1 MPDDQV
7 IYAIGDIHGRLDCL
21 ERLLA
26 CIFAE
31 ANPGRTVLVFLG
43 DYIDRGPQS
52 RGVIE
57 GLLLLETLFE
67 TRFLRGN
74 HDQSLLNFLSDP
86 AAGPAWCDFGGRD
99 TLASYGVSAPTLRG
113 DADGWRTASA
123 ELARA
128 MPVEHFTFFQRLESS
143 ASYGDY
149 FFCHA
154 GARPGLA
161 LEAQSDEDLMWIR
174 DAFLRDPR
182 PFDQVI
188 VHGHTPE
195 PAVHMDARRIGL
207 DTGAYA
213 TGVLSAI
220 RLEGVERSIRA
231 S

>member
-1 MPDDQV
+1 M

-26 CIFAE
+26 TIFAE
-31 ANPGRTVLVFLG
+31 ADPGRTVLVFLG

-52 RGVIE
+52 RGVVE
-57 GLLLLETLFE
+57 GLMLVQGLFE
-67 TRFLRGN
+67 TRLLRGN

-86 AAGPAWCDFGGRD
+86 SAGPAWCDFGGRE
-99 TLASYGVSAPTLRG
+99 TLASYGVAAPALRG
-113 DADGWRTASA
+113 DAQGWVTASEDLAQSMPA
-123 ELARA
+123 EHLA
-128 MPVEHFTFFQRLESS
+128 FFRNLETS

-154 GARPGLA
+154 GARPGVPLG
-161 LEAQSDEDLMWIR
+161 AQSDEDLMWIR
-174 DAFLRDPR
+174 DAFLRDAR
-182 PFDQVI
+182 PFEQVI

-195 PAVHMDARRIGL
+195 PAVHIDRRRIGI

-220 RLEGVERSIRA
+220 RLEGAERTVRS